1 MRIALI
7 GAHGQLG
14 TALQSCLAG
23 DVVALEQEDVEIT
36 DARSVETALAAA
48 APEFVIN
55 AAAYNLVD
63 QAEDEPDVAYAV
75 NALGPRNLAVYCGE
89 RDIELL
95 HVSTDYV
102 FGLDRQ
108 RTTPYRE
115 TDAPGPLSAYG
126 TSKLAGEYF
135 VRSRCRRHFVV
146 RTCGLYG
153 HLGSR
158 GIGNFVETMLRLG
171 NERDE
176 LSVVDDQRCT
186 PTATTDLARA
196 IAALLETGAY
206 GLYHATNAGDMTW
219 YGFACEIFRLAE
231 IDVTVN
237 PITSAEFGAKAPRAG
252 YSVLDNQQLTATIG
266 FQLPAWQDA
275 VARYLVDRSS

>member
-23 DVVALEQEDVEIT
+23 DVIALEQEDIEIT
-36 DARSVETALAAA
+36 DARSVETALTAAGSDC
-48 APEFVIN
+48 VIN

-75 NALGPRNLAVYCGE
+75 NSLGPRNLAVYCGE
-89 RDIELL
+89 RNIQLL
-95 HVSTDYV
+95 HVSSDYV
-102 FGLDRQ
+102 FGLDGE

-135 VRSRCRRHFVV
+135 VQSRCPRHFVV

-153 HLGSR
+153 QLGPR
-158 GIGNFVETMLRLG
+158 AMGNFVETMLRLG
-171 NERDE
+171 SERDE

-186 PTATTDLARA
+186 PTATADLARA
-196 IAALLETGAY
+196 IAALVETGEY
-206 GLYHATNAGDMTW
+206 GLYHATNSGDMTW
-219 YGFACEIFRLAE
+219 YEFACEIFRLAG

-237 PITSAEFGAKAPRAG
+237 PITSAQFGAKALRAR
-252 YSVLDNQQLTATIG
+252 YSVLDNRKLTAAIG

-275 VARYLVDRSS
+275 LARYLADRSG